1 MVIPKPLPKYFFPL
15 LIIIILA
22 GMLFFWQK
30 GISNKP
36 KTTPA
41 ADLAKPTATAEINR
55 TFEFK
60 IKDPKNQSMTLKY
73 TLLSAKKVN
82 LITKDNQPVKL
93 DVNKNILVIDIE
105 LQNDGNYALKVNTQD
120 FVRLVQGDKKFAAD
134 YFNDVLDV
142 PALSVKKDE
151 LAYIVDAQ
159 QKQFKFQVGE
169 IDKEKTEIEI
179 NF

>member
-73 TLLSAKKVN
+73 TLLSAKKYCARCNYKFKNNSEKSYIGIGDYKYIVCQN
-82 LITKDNQPVKL
+82 CEFDYKNYTPKVK
-93 DVNKNILVIDIE
+93 
-105 LQNDGNYALKVNTQD
+105 
-120 FVRLVQGDKKFAAD
+120 
-134 YFNDVLDV
+134 
-142 PALSVKKDE
+142 SVKDM
-151 LAYIVDAQ
+151 
-159 QKQFKFQVGE
+159 
-169 IDKEKTEIEI
+169 KEFFMLKNKLI
-179 NF
+179 